1 MPPQTVNLFLEE
13 NGEDSSNKY
22 LSAHADLSICC
33 RDTEARTE
41 MLPMLI
47 AIDNIAMGWGR
58 QLS

>member
-41 MLPMLI
+41 MLI
-47 AIDNIAMGWGR
+47 AINNIAMGWGR